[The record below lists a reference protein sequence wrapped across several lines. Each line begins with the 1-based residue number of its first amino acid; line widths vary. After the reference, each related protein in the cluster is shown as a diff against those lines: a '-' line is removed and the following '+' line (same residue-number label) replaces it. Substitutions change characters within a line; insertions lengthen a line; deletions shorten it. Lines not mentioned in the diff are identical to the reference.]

1 MSGLP
6 FRSKLAPFEQEI
18 TELRRKRPPVSYRQ
32 IVQLLKER
40 HGVEVTI
47 NGVFVFLR
55 TRRKWYRREAADAKK
70 QTAPQK
76 VSQVSRSQRPALPAA
91 LTNRPGGSNQGTP
104 GRKLF
109 NYTYSNTYN
118 LTRLTPEE
126 KAALEKKM
134 EKLKKV
140 KKVKKAKK

>member
-18 TELRRKRPPVSYRQ
+18 MELRRKRPPVSYRQ
-32 IVQLLKER
+32 IVQLLKEQ

-47 NGVFVFLR
+47 NGVFAFLR
-55 TRRKWYRREAADAKK
+55 TRRKWDRREAADAKK
-70 QTAPQK
+70 QTTPQ
-76 VSQVSRSQRPALPAA
+76 QVPQASRRPAVV
-91 LTNRPGGSNQGTP
+91 TNHACTDQATP

-126 KAALEKKM
+126 KVALEKRLDEERKRQS
-134 EKLKKV
+134 
-140 KKVKKAKK
+140 

>member
-18 TELRRKRPPVSYRQ
+18 VELRKRRPPVSYRQ
-32 IVQLLKER
+32 IVQLLKEQ
-40 HGVEVTI
+40 HGVEVTV

-55 TRRKWYRREAADAKK
+55 TRRKWDRRAAAAKK
-70 QTAPQK
+70 RAAPQEIP
-76 VSQVSRSQRPALPAA
+76 QASRRPAPPAVV
-91 LTNRPGGSNQGTP
+91 THRPGDSNQGAP

-126 KAALEKKM
+126 KAALEKRLDEERKRQS
-134 EKLKKV
+134 
-140 KKVKKAKK
+140 

>member
-18 TELRRKRPPVSYRQ
+18 IELRRQRPPVSYRQ
-32 IVQLLKER
+32 IIQRLKEQ
-40 HGVEVTI
+40 HGIEVTI
-47 NGVFVFLR
+47 NGVFAFLR
-55 TRRKWYRREAADAKK
+55 TRRKWDRRAAVSKK
-70 QTAPQK
+70 QAVPKQ
-76 VSQVSRSQRPALPAA
+76 VSQVSRSQGPAPSPVV
-91 LTNRPGGSNQGTP
+91 TNRPCTDQATP

-126 KAALEKKM
+126 KAALEKRLEEERKR
-134 EKLKKV
+134 
-140 KKVKKAKK
+140 

>member
-18 TELRRKRPPVSYRQ
+18 TELRRKRPPVPYRQ
-32 IVQLLKER
+32 IVQLLKEQ

-47 NGVFVFLR
+47 NGVFAFLR
-55 TRRKWYRREAADAKK
+55 TRRKWDRRAAAGKK
-70 QTAPQK
+70 PTAPQE
-76 VSQVSRSQRPALPAA
+76 VSQVSRRPAPPAVV
-91 LTNRPGGSNQGTP
+91 TNRPGSGNQGTP

-126 KAALEKKM
+126 KAALEKRLDEERKR
-134 EKLKKV
+134 
-140 KKVKKAKK
+140 

>member
-18 TELRRKRPPVSYRQ
+18 VELRRQRPPVSYRQ
-32 IVQLLKER
+32 IVQLLKEQ

-47 NGVFVFLR
+47 NGVFAFLR
-55 TRRKWYRREAADAKK
+55 TRRKWDRRVAAGEKLTVL
-70 QTAPQK
+70 QESP
-76 VSQVSRSQRPALPAA
+76 QVSRRPTPSTVA
-91 LTNRPGGSNQGTP
+91 TNRHGTDQATP

-126 KAALEKKM
+126 KAALEKRLDEERKRQS
-134 EKLKKV
+134 
-140 KKVKKAKK
+140 

>member
-18 TELRRKRPPVSYRQ
+18 VELRKRRPPVSYRQ
-32 IVQLLKER
+32 IVQLLKEQ

-47 NGVFVFLR
+47 NGVFAFLR
-55 TRRKWYRREAADAKK
+55 TRRKWDRRVAAGEKLTVL
-70 QTAPQK
+70 QESP
-76 VSQVSRSQRPALPAA
+76 QVSRRPTPSTVA
-91 LTNRPGGSNQGTP
+91 TNRHGTDQATP

-109 NYTYSNTYN
+109 NYTYSSTYN

-126 KAALEKKM
+126 KTALEKRLDEERKRQS
-134 EKLKKV
+134 
-140 KKVKKAKK
+140 